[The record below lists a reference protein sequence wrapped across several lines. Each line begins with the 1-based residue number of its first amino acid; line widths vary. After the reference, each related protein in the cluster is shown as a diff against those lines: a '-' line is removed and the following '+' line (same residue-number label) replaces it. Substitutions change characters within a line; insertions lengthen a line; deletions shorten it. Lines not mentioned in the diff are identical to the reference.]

1 MPNYFKIGQR
11 NQWSRPV
18 SATCDFRIS
27 HGTANS
33 AHCTS
38 PTALPCARIGQAV
51 LELLSFKVAS
61 GNHQRGISLLQNF
74 SETFGNMRL
83 VSLRITSHLIGHNFQ
98 RLMQVSI
105 SSKTILPGTSSGTRL
120 EGSKTLPSGQSL
132 CTKTLPPG
140 QSLCTKTLPSG
151 QNRMSKAP
159 PPGHKIRK
167 FHKSN
172 QSSDILQHSQ
182 NRPTRDRWLKF

>member
-18 SATCDFRIS
+18 SATCDFRMS

-38 PTALPCARIGQAV
+38 PTALPCVTIGQAV

-74 SETFGNMRL
+74 SEIFGNMRL
-83 VSLRITSHLIGHNFQ
+83 VSLRMTSHLTGHNFQ

-105 SSKTILPGTSSGTRL
+105 SSKTIPPGTSSGTRL
-120 EGSKTLPSGQSL
+120 EGSKS
-132 CTKTLPPG
+132 
-140 QSLCTKTLPSG
+140 
-151 QNRMSKAP
+151 P
-159 PPGHKIRK
+159 PPRDNHCVQKPSPRDKTGCQKPHPWDIKLENFTNQIKAVTSCSTHKID
-167 FHKSN
+167 
-172 QSSDILQHSQ
+172 QQETDG
-182 NRPTRDRWLKF
+182 